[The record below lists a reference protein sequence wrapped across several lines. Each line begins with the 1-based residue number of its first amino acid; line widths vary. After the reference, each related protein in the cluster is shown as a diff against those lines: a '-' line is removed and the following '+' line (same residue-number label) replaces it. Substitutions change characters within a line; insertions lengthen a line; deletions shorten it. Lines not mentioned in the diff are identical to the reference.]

1 MVWLT
6 GKDTLMSTITLGT
19 CDLCSGAGTVPH
31 SSPGE
36 TYTCSTCNGHGVA
49 KRAGYGGYKTA
60 ANAARALASG
70 HGRECSYCDGT
81 GSLTYPLTLNCYRCD
96 QGVVVASALPGQAWP
111 ADASRQVRYQSARG
125 DVAKAYADSVRIVIK
140 GENREGTFNESFLGI
155 GSIVSVTDYGSVFDA
170 MVKAAREETMD
181 AELERVRG
189 IARERLA
196 EGTQF
201 VKLTR
206 ADDTL
211 AEVILMTVHRNGYTI
226 TAVNAKPSNVMLP
239 PTYTESVL
247 NAPIR

>member
-1 MVWLT
+1 
-6 GKDTLMSTITLGT
+6 MSTITLGT

-70 HGRECSYCDGT
+70 HGRECSYCDGK

-111 ADASRQVRYQSARG
+111 EGTSSQVRHQSGRGEQAR
-125 DVAKAYADSVRIVIK
+125 AYADAATIIVK
-140 GENREGTFNESFLGI
+140 AANRSGTWNEAYLGL
-155 GSIVSVTDYGSVFDA
+155 GSIVSVTDYGRVWDG
-170 MVKAAREETMD
+170 MTKAA
-181 AELERVRG
+181 AEDRLTAEVERVRG

-196 EGTQF
+196 EGCQW

-206 ADDTL
+206 PDDTL
-211 AEVILMTVHRNGYTI
+211 AEVIVITVHRSGYTVQ
-226 TAVNAKPSNVMLP
+226 AVDARPERVILP
-239 PTYTESVL
+239 PTYTPEVL
-247 NAPIR
+247 NAPVV